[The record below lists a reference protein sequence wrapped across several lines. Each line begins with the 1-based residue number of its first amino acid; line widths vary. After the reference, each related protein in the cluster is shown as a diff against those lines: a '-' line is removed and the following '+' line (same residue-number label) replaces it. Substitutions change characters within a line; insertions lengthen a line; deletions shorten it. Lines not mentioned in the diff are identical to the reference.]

1 MTTNNDV
8 YEGFFIPKGE
18 LGCMLGSVS
27 LTHVFTDT
35 IVLAN
40 IWYVALH

>member
-18 LGCMLGSVS
+18 FYILGSVS